1 MSYFDDIVTLTSNR
15 PGMDGVSQLVM
26 VRDCHCVQNKL
37 LRNSGDILAKAV
49 SNPADRSHLGSPYH
63 AWYYIMQYVASSL
76 FCSQTIVNPR
86 TLS

>member
-26 VRDCHCVQNKL
+26 VSNG
-37 LRNSGDILAKAV
+37 NSGDILAKAV